1 MDQFMTTFLGGY
13 RKDLVDERLKELVGQ
28 IEQLRREAKAA
39 GEREDRLRE
48 QLEEA
53 RRRAETLEAQRGGG
67 EAEARAVAL
76 EAELAEARGRLE
88 LMESALRRAS
98 GDQERTDQEKRLR
111 EELTAA
117 LQWSESLESEL
128 KLARKEQDIR
138 AHNRILELERT
149 KTLNQRILELE
160 DERRRREGE
169 HQRELARLREQ
180 LEQQN
185 KTSAATERILAIAEQ
200 EARALVQQAQAR
212 AQQMERQMEEDMRA
226 KKLAAAQALE
236 GARNQV
242 IRYLDAF
249 NITRDK
255 LAATYNELDALVE
268 QIPRPDSPVIEL
280 ERDGL
285 DENWSYPGSQ
295 S

>member
-48 QLEEA
+48 QLAEA
-53 RRRAETLEAQRGGG
+53 RRRAETLEAERGGG
-67 EAEARAVAL
+67 EAEARAAAL

-88 LMESALRRAS
+88 LMESALRRAG

-180 LEQQN
+180 LDQQN
-185 KTSAATERILAIAEQ
+185 KTSAATERILAMAEQ

>member
-1 MDQFMTTFLGGY
+1 MDQFMTAFLGGY

-48 QLEEA
+48 QLAEA
-53 RRRAETLEAQRGGG
+53 RRRAETLEAERGGG
-67 EAEARAVAL
+67 EAEARAAAL

-88 LMESALRRAS
+88 LMESALRRA
-98 GDQERTDQEKRLR
+98 GGEQERTDQEKRLR

-180 LEQQN
+180 LDQQN

>member
-53 RRRAETLEAQRGGG
+53 RRRAETLEAERGGG

-88 LMESALRRAS
+88 LMESALRRA
-98 GDQERTDQEKRLR
+98 GGEQERTDQEKRLR

-185 KTSAATERILAIAEQ
+185 KTSAATERILAMAEQ

>member
-180 LEQQN
+180 LDQQN

>member
-28 IEQLRREAKAA
+28 IEQLRREVKAA

-48 QLEEA
+48 QLAEA
-53 RRRAETLEAQRGGG
+53 RRRAETLEAERGGG

-88 LMESALRRAS
+88 LMESALRRAG

-180 LEQQN
+180 LDQQN

>member
-67 EAEARAVAL
+67 EAEAKAL

-88 LMESALRRAS
+88 LMESALRRAG

-249 NITRDK
+249 NVTRDK

>member
-48 QLEEA
+48 QLAEA
-53 RRRAETLEAQRGGG
+53 RRRAETLEAERGGG
-67 EAEARAVAL
+67 KAEARAVAL

-88 LMESALRRAS
+88 LMESALRRAG

-180 LEQQN
+180 LDQQN

-249 NITRDK
+249 NVTRDK

>member
-88 LMESALRRAS
+88 LMESALRRA
-98 GDQERTDQEKRLR
+98 GGEQERTDQEKRLR

-180 LEQQN
+180 LDQQN

-249 NITRDK
+249 NVTRDK

>member
-48 QLEEA
+48 QLAEA
-53 RRRAETLEAQRGGG
+53 RRRAETLESERGGG
-67 EAEARAVAL
+67 EAEARALTL

-88 LMESALRRAS
+88 LMESALRRAG

-180 LEQQN
+180 LDQQN

-242 IRYLDAF
+242 IRYLDTF

>member
-1 MDQFMTTFLGGY
+1 MDQFMTAFLGGY

-53 RRRAETLEAQRGGG
+53 RRRAETLEAERGGG
-67 EAEARAVAL
+67 KAEARAVAL

-88 LMESALRRAS
+88 LMESALRRA
-98 GDQERTDQEKRLR
+98 GGEQERTDQEKRLR

-180 LEQQN
+180 LDQQN

>member
-53 RRRAETLEAQRGGG
+53 RRRAETLESERGGG
-67 EAEARAVAL
+67 EAEARALTL

-88 LMESALRRAS
+88 LMESALRRAG

-185 KTSAATERILAIAEQ
+185 KTSAATERILAMAEQ

-249 NITRDK
+249 NVTRDK

-268 QIPRPDSPVIEL
+268 QIPRPDSSVIEL

-285 DENWSYPGSQ
+285 DGNWSYPGSQ

>member
-48 QLEEA
+48 QLAEA
-53 RRRAETLEAQRGGG
+53 RRRAETLEAERGGG
-67 EAEARAVAL
+67 KAEARAVAL

-88 LMESALRRAS
+88 LMESALRRAG

-180 LEQQN
+180 LDQQN

>member
-1 MDQFMTTFLGGY
+1 MDQFMTAFLGGY

-48 QLEEA
+48 QLAEA

-67 EAEARAVAL
+67 EAEARAAAL

-88 LMESALRRAS
+88 LMESALRRA
-98 GDQERTDQEKRLR
+98 GGEQERTDQEKRLR

-180 LEQQN
+180 LDQQN
-185 KTSAATERILAIAEQ
+185 KTSAATERILAMAEQ

>member
-48 QLEEA
+48 QLAEA
-53 RRRAETLEAQRGGG
+53 RRRAETLEAERGGG

-88 LMESALRRAS
+88 LMESALRRA
-98 GDQERTDQEKRLR
+98 GGEQERTDQEKRLR

-180 LEQQN
+180 LDQQN

-249 NITRDK
+249 NIPRDK

>member
-1 MDQFMTTFLGGY
+1 MDQFMTAFLGGY

-53 RRRAETLEAQRGGG
+53 RRRAETLEAERGGG
-67 EAEARAVAL
+67 KAEARAVAL

-88 LMESALRRAS
+88 LMESALRRA
-98 GDQERTDQEKRLR
+98 GGEQERTDQEKRLR

-180 LEQQN
+180 LDQQN
-185 KTSAATERILAIAEQ
+185 KTSAATERILAMAEQ

>member
-1 MDQFMTTFLGGY
+1 MDQFMTAFLGGY

>member
-1 MDQFMTTFLGGY
+1 MDQFMTAFLGGY

-48 QLEEA
+48 QLAEA
-53 RRRAETLEAQRGGG
+53 RRRAETLEAERGGG
-67 EAEARAVAL
+67 EAEARAAAL

-88 LMESALRRAS
+88 LMESALRRAG

-180 LEQQN
+180 LDQQN
-185 KTSAATERILAIAEQ
+185 KTSAATERILAMAEQ

>member
-98 GDQERTDQEKRLR
+98 GEQERTDQEKRLR

-180 LEQQN
+180 LDQQN
-185 KTSAATERILAIAEQ
+185 KTSAATERILAMAEQ

>member
-53 RRRAETLEAQRGGG
+53 RRQAETLEAERGGG
-67 EAEARAVAL
+67 EAEAKAL

-88 LMESALRRAS
+88 LMESALRRAG

-180 LEQQN
+180 LDQQN
-185 KTSAATERILAIAEQ
+185 KTSAATERILAMAEQ

-236 GARNQV
+236 GARHPV

>member
-53 RRRAETLEAQRGGG
+53 RRRAETLEAERSGG
-67 EAEARAVAL
+67 EAEARAAAL

-88 LMESALRRAS
+88 LMESALRRA
-98 GDQERTDQEKRLR
+98 GGEQERTDQEKRLR

-149 KTLNQRILELE
+149 KSLNQRILELE

-180 LEQQN
+180 LDQQN

>member
-1 MDQFMTTFLGGY
+1 M
-13 RKDLVDERLKELVGQ
+13 DERLKELVGQ

-53 RRRAETLEAQRGGG
+53 RRRAETLEAERGGG
-67 EAEARAVAL
+67 EAEAKAL

-88 LMESALRRAS
+88 LMESALRRAG

-180 LEQQN
+180 LDQQN

>member
-53 RRRAETLEAQRGGG
+53 RRRAETLEAERGGG

-88 LMESALRRAS
+88 LMESALRRA
-98 GDQERTDQEKRLR
+98 GGEQERTDQEKRLR

-180 LEQQN
+180 LDQQN

>member
-53 RRRAETLEAQRGGG
+53 RRRAETLEAERGGG
-67 EAEARAVAL
+67 KAEARAGAL
-76 EAELAEARGRLE
+76 EAERAAARGRLE

>member
-48 QLEEA
+48 QLAEA

-88 LMESALRRAS
+88 LMESALRRA
-98 GDQERTDQEKRLR
+98 GGEQERTDQEKRLR

-180 LEQQN
+180 LDQQN

>member
-67 EAEARAVAL
+67 EAEARALAL

-88 LMESALRRAS
+88 LMESALRRAG

-185 KTSAATERILAIAEQ
+185 KTSAATERILAMAEQ

-242 IRYLDAF
+242 IRYLDTF
-249 NITRDK
+249 NVTRDK

-285 DENWSYPGSQ
+285 DGNWSYPGSQ

>member
-48 QLEEA
+48 QLAEA
-53 RRRAETLEAQRGGG
+53 RRRAETLEAERGGG
-67 EAEARAVAL
+67 KAEARAVAL

-88 LMESALRRAS
+88 LMESALRRA
-98 GDQERTDQEKRLR
+98 GRDQERTDQEKRLR

-180 LEQQN
+180 LDQQN

-249 NITRDK
+249 NVTRDK

>member
-1 MDQFMTTFLGGY
+1 M
-13 RKDLVDERLKELVGQ
+13 
-28 IEQLRREAKAA
+28 
-39 GEREDRLRE
+39 
-48 QLEEA
+48 
-53 RRRAETLEAQRGGG
+53 
-67 EAEARAVAL
+67 
-76 EAELAEARGRLE
+76 
-88 LMESALRRAS
+88 
-98 GDQERTDQEKRLR
+98 
-111 EELTAA
+111 
-117 LQWSESLESEL
+117 
-128 KLARKEQDIR
+128 
-138 AHNRILELERT
+138 ELERT
-149 KTLNQRILELE
+149 KSLNQRILELE

-180 LEQQN
+180 LDQQN
-185 KTSAATERILAIAEQ
+185 KTSAATERILAMAEQ

-242 IRYLDAF
+242 IRYLDTF
-249 NITRDK
+249 NVTRDK

-268 QIPRPDSPVIEL
+268 QIPRPDSSVIEL

-285 DENWSYPGSQ
+285 DGNWSYPGSQ

>member
-48 QLEEA
+48 QLAEA
-53 RRRAETLEAQRGGG
+53 RRRAETLEAERGGG
-67 EAEARAVAL
+67 KAEARAVAL

>member
-88 LMESALRRAS
+88 LMESALRRA
-98 GDQERTDQEKRLR
+98 GGEQERTDQEKRLR

>member
-53 RRRAETLEAQRGGG
+53 RRRAETLEAERGGG
-67 EAEARAVAL
+67 KAEARAVAL

-98 GDQERTDQEKRLR
+98 GDQERTDQERRLR

-180 LEQQN
+180 LDQQN

>member
-1 MDQFMTTFLGGY
+1 MDQFMTAFLGGY

-53 RRRAETLEAQRGGG
+53 RTRAA
-67 EAEARAVAL
+67 AL

-88 LMESALRRAS
+88 LMESALRRA
-98 GDQERTDQEKRLR
+98 GGEQERTDQEKRLR

-180 LEQQN
+180 LDQQN
-185 KTSAATERILAIAEQ
+185 KTSAATERILAMAEQ

>member
-67 EAEARAVAL
+67 EAEAKAL

-88 LMESALRRAS
+88 LMESALRRAG

-180 LEQQN
+180 LDQQN

-242 IRYLDAF
+242 IRYLDTF

>member
-1 MDQFMTTFLGGY
+1 MDQFMTAFLGGY

-67 EAEARAVAL
+67 EAEAKAL

-88 LMESALRRAS
+88 LMESALRRAG

-180 LEQQN
+180 LDQQN

>member
-53 RRRAETLEAQRGGG
+53 RRRAETLEAERGGG
-67 EAEARAVAL
+67 EAEARAAAL

-88 LMESALRRAS
+88 LMESALRRA
-98 GDQERTDQEKRLR
+98 GRDQERTDQEKRLR

>member
-48 QLEEA
+48 QLAEA
-53 RRRAETLEAQRGGG
+53 GRRAETLEAERGGG

-88 LMESALRRAS
+88 LMESALRRA
-98 GDQERTDQEKRLR
+98 GGEQERTDQEKRLR

-180 LEQQN
+180 LDQQN

-242 IRYLDAF
+242 IRYLDTF
-249 NITRDK
+249 NVTRDK

>member
-48 QLEEA
+48 QLAEA
-53 RRRAETLEAQRGGG
+53 RRRAETLEAERGGG

-88 LMESALRRAS
+88 LMESALRRA
-98 GDQERTDQEKRLR
+98 GGEQERTDQEKRLR

-180 LEQQN
+180 LDQQN

-280 ERDGL
+280 ERDGM

>member
-53 RRRAETLEAQRGGG
+53 RRRAETLEAERGGG
-67 EAEARAVAL
+67 EAEAKAL
-76 EAELAEARGRLE
+76 EVELAEARGRLE
-88 LMESALRRAS
+88 LMESALRRAG

-185 KTSAATERILAIAEQ
+185 KTSAATERILAMAEQ

>member
-48 QLEEA
+48 QLAEA
-53 RRRAETLEAQRGGG
+53 RRRAET
-67 EAEARAVAL
+67 
-76 EAELAEARGRLE
+76 
-88 LMESALRRAS
+88 
-98 GDQERTDQEKRLR
+98 
-111 EELTAA
+111 
-117 LQWSESLESEL
+117 LESEL

-180 LEQQN
+180 LDQQN

-249 NITRDK
+249 NVTRDK